1 MIAYYI
7 SHSAREGLHHVLTPP
22 ATNAWVYGRDV
33 TIPETEKLSAQ
44 YGLDDSI
51 VSDIHDK
58 HELPRVEYGTGGTM
72 YLFVRSVERNTLG
85 EVKTAPLLAIAN
97 GKQYFT
103 LSPASYLQPEDIIPQ
118 LEQRKT
124 ADGSVLLLLTLN
136 TLLITYERFLRHTAQ
151 SIDDIGH
158 RLRSHEVEN
167 KDFLKFITI
176 DENLN
181 TYQTNLS
188 ATQAVLE
195 RLKDNRHNMFGVRQL
210 EVIDDLILHIR
221 QMLVSVSSNTQRV
234 ASMRSTYTTIANNN
248 LNQRI
253 KTLTVLTILI
263 TLPNVI
269 FGMYGMNVA
278 LPFMEQGW
286 VFPMI
291 IAATVLVVLGVYI
304 TVRRKKI
311 L

>member
-1 MIAYYI
+1 MIAYYM

-22 ATNAWVYGRDV
+22 PTDAWIYGRNV
-33 TIPETEKLSAQ
+33 TVAETEKLSQQ

-58 HELPRVEYGTGGTM
+58 HELPRIEYGGGTM
-72 YLFVRSVERNTLG
+72 YMFIRTAEQNSIG
-85 EVKTAPLLAIAN
+85 EVKTAPLLVVTT
-97 GKQYFT
+97 GKQFLT
-103 LSPASYLQPEDIIPQ
+103 LSPASYLQPEDIIPN
-118 LEQRKT
+118 LDQRKT

-136 TLLITYERFLRHTAQ
+136 ALLISYERFIRQTAQ

-181 TYQTNLS
+181 TYQTNLT

-210 EVIDDLILHIR
+210 EVVDDMILHIR
-221 QMLVSVSSNTQRV
+221 QMLVSVASSDQSV
-234 ASMRSTYTTIANNN
+234 SSMRSTYTTIANNN

-278 LPFMEQGW
+278 LPYMEQSW
-286 VFPMI
+286 VYPVI
-291 IAATVLVVLGVYI
+291 IVFTVLLVALVYVL
-304 TVRRKKI
+304 VRRKK
-311 L
+311 LL

>member
-7 SHSAREGLHHVLTPP
+7 SHPAREGLHNVLTPP
-22 ATNAWVYGRDV
+22 ASDAWIYGRDV
-33 TIPETEKLSAQ
+33 TTAETKKLSAQ

-51 VSDIHDK
+51 VSDVHDK
-58 HELPRVEYGTGGTM
+58 HELPRVEYGGGTM
-72 YLFVRSVERNTLG
+72 YMFVRTADKNAAG
-85 EVKTAPLLAIAN
+85 EVKTSPLLVIAT
-97 GKQYFT
+97 GKQFFT
-103 LSPASYLQPEDIIPQ
+103 LSADSYLHPESIIPN
-118 LEQRKT
+118 LDQRKT

-136 TLLITYERFLRHTAQ
+136 ALLISYERFIRQTAQ
-151 SIDDIGH
+151 SIDDIAQ

-167 KDFLKFITI
+167 KDFLKFVTI

-195 RLKDNRHNMFGVRQL
+195 RLQANQHTLFGVRQL
-210 EVIDDLILHIR
+210 EVVDDMILHTR
-221 QMLVSVSSNTQRV
+221 QMLVSV
-234 ASMRSTYTTIANNN
+234 ASYSQSVRSIRSTYTTIANNN

-278 LPFMEQGW
+278 LPYMEQSW
-286 VFPMI
+286 VYPAI
-291 IAATVLVVLGVYI
+291 IVFTLLLVAVVYAL
-304 TVRRKKI
+304 VRRKK
-311 L
+311 LL

>member
-1 MIAYYI
+1 MIAYYM

-22 ATNAWVYGRDV
+22 PTDAWIYGRNV
-33 TIPETEKLSAQ
+33 TVAETEKQSQQ

-58 HELPRVEYGTGGTM
+58 HELPRIEYGGGTM
-72 YLFVRSVERNTLG
+72 YMFIRTAEQNSIG
-85 EVKTAPLLAIAN
+85 EVKTAPLLVVTT
-97 GKQYFT
+97 GKQFLT
-103 LSPASYLQPEDIIPQ
+103 LSPASYLQPEDIIPN
-118 LEQRKT
+118 LDQRKT

-136 TLLITYERFLRHTAQ
+136 ALLISYERFIRQTAQ

-181 TYQTNLS
+181 TYQTNLT

-210 EVIDDLILHIR
+210 EVVDDMILHIR
-221 QMLVSVSSNTQRV
+221 QMLVSVASSDQSV
-234 ASMRSTYTTIANNN
+234 SSMRSTYTTIANNN

-278 LPFMEQGW
+278 LPYMEQSW
-286 VFPMI
+286 VYPVI
-291 IAATVLVVLGVYI
+291 IVFTVLLVALVYVL
-304 TVRRKKI
+304 VRRKK
-311 L
+311 LL

>member
-22 ATNAWVYGRDV
+22 LTDAWVYGRDV
-33 TIPETEKLSAQ
+33 TAAETEKLAQ
-44 YGLDDSI
+44 HYGLDNSI

-58 HELPRVEYGTGGTM
+58 HELPRLEYGGGTM
-72 YLFVRSVERNTLG
+72 YMFVRTADQNSLG
-85 EVKTAPLLAIAN
+85 EVKTAPLLVVVT
-97 GKQYFT
+97 GKQFFT
-103 LSPASYLQPEDIIPQ
+103 LSPQSYLNPEDIIPKLDQ
-118 LEQRKT
+118 LKT

-136 TLLITYERFLRHTAQ
+136 SLLISYVRLIRQTAQ
-151 SIDDIGH
+151 AIDGIGH

-188 ATQAVLE
+188 ATLVVLE
-195 RLKDNRHNMFGVRQL
+195 RLKDNKHNIFGVRQL
-210 EVIDDLILHIR
+210 EVIDDMVLHIR
-221 QMLVSVSSNTQRV
+221 QMLVSVSSYSQSV
-234 ASMRSTYTTIANNN
+234 VSIRSTYTTIANNN

-269 FGMYGMNVA
+269 FGMYGMNVS
-278 LPFMEQGW
+278 LPYMEQLW
-286 VFPMI
+286 VYPAI
-291 IAATVLVVLGVYI
+291 IIFTLLLVMVVYI
-304 TVRRKKI
+304 LVRRKK
-311 L
+311 LL